1 MHISGGACRAPF
13 RERARKKIKRY
24 TNKGEKTFGRQFAE
38 IFFSSALGQRDGRRQ
53 TERRPQADRE
63 TAGGQSEMGRMI
75 DGR

>member
-53 TERRPQADRE
+53 TERPQADRG
-63 TAGGQSEMGRMI
+63 TSRMI